1 MVDIINTPLGKKY
14 IQDSVI
20 DKDFMVAHDLLLTTN
35 SESEF
40 LSYLLMIK
48 YPTLTFISLARA
60 DIPNFLF
67 LSWLYKYIKVMK
79 KYRYIIS
86 YDFKSLYLQDYGTK
100 LHHHRLD
107 CDATAT

>member
-20 DKDFMVAHDLLLTTN
+20 DKDFTVAHDILLTTN

-48 YPTLTFISLARA
+48 YPILTFISLLKRA

-67 LSWLYKYIKVMK
+67 LS
-79 KYRYIIS
+79 
-86 YDFKSLYLQDYGTK
+86 
-100 LHHHRLD
+100 
-107 CDATAT
+107 